1 MANSVFLSAGHGGN
15 DPGAVGYGLKEKDIP
30 LSAQIVGLVGSFC
43 ALTEDRTY
51 RDKYSEQHAWN
62 ILEEDAKTKYNPELF
77 RILKKIARQLR

>member
-1 MANSVFLSAGHGGN
+1 MAIDIANYHHENWDGSGY
-15 DPGAVGYGLKEKDIP
+15 PGGLKEKEIP

-62 ILEEDAKTKYNPELF
+62 ILEEDAKSKYNPELF